1 MGDLAGDPAA
11 FSCGRPSRR
20 CAPLERHFLT
30 TFADPSTFPSV
41 FDTSA
46 EPNEPADTAA
56 AEAAAPDVA
65 ATAPRDTVDG
75 SAPLALATADEPV
88 AAKPVA
94 AEAGAGPVAAEAV
107 AAEAGAALVAAEAG
121 AVAARAGAETVAA
134 EADDADTAA
143 DADVDF
149 AALGLPDSLVQAL
162 GRLGITT
169 PFPIQRATVPDALA
183 GRDVLGRG
191 QTGSGKTLAF
201 GLPVIARLAKRNRA
215 RPLHPR
221 ALVLV
226 PTRELAMQ
234 VNDALVPLGKA
245 VGIFLKT
252 AVGGV
257 PYDRQIDAL
266 RRGVEIVVATPGR
279 LGDLINRGVCH
290 LDDVEVTVL
299 DEADQMAD
307 MGFLPEVTE
316 LLAKTPAGSQRLLFS
331 ATLDGDV
338 DSLVKRF
345 MTDPVTHSTAPA
357 TAAVST
363 MDHHLLL
370 IPPHDKFAVAASI
383 AARSGR
389 TMLFARTQL
398 GVDRLVEQ
406 LAAVGVRAGGLHGG
420 KTQRMRTKTLAEF
433 REGRMSVLVATDV
446 AARGIHVDGVSL
458 VLHVDPPKDPKDYL
472 HRAGRTARA
481 GESGAVATLVLPKQR
496 RTTLAM
502 LQKAGVEPAETRVRA
517 GDPAL
522 AELTGAREPS
532 GVPVRDEPP
541 APRRYGDRPSGP
553 RRFEER
559 GERRHGDR
567 DGRGERRYGDR
578 PTGDRPGGGE
588 RRFGDRPSGERGFG
602 ERRYGDRPTSE
613 RSFGERPT
621 GERRYGDG
629 PTGER
634 RHSDRPG
641 GDRAFGERRYGDRE
655 QRAGGDRRFGDRPT
669 GERRHEDRGERG
681 FGDRRFDERAGGDR
695 RYGDRPTGE
704 RRYGDGPTGERRHS
718 DRPTSERS
726 FGDRAFGDRS
736 TGDRA
741 TGERRF
747 GDRPAEPRRFDERAG
762 GERRYGDRPGGER
775 RHDDRP
781 GGDRP
786 MGERR
791 FGDRAFGE
799 RGGDARTGDRRG
811 GFRPEGRGRDDRPRD
826 DRRGFGGRPPAR
838 TH

>member
-1 MGDLAGDPAA
+1 M
-11 FSCGRPSRR
+11 
-20 CAPLERHFLT
+20 T
-30 TFADPSTFPSV
+30 TFATPGTSPSADSTP
-41 FDTSA
+41 TPEA
-46 EPNEPADTAA
+46 PAT
-56 AEAAAPDVA
+56 
-65 ATAPRDTVDG
+65 
-75 SAPLALATADEPV
+75 
-88 AAKPVA
+88 
-94 AEAGAGPVAAEAV
+94 
-107 AAEAGAALVAAEAG
+107 
-121 AVAARAGAETVAA
+121 ETP
-134 EADDADTAA
+134 
-143 DADVDF
+143 DF
-149 AALGLPDSLVQAL
+149 AALGLPRQLVDAL
-162 GRLGITT
+162 ARQGITT
-169 PFPIQRATVPDALA
+169 PFEIQRATLPDALA

-201 GLPVIARLAKRNRA
+201 GLPVIARLADRNRA

-234 VNDALVPLGKA
+234 VNDALMPLGKA

-279 LGDLINRGVCH
+279 LGDLIERGVCR

-316 LLAKTPAGSQRLLFS
+316 LLAKTPADAQRLLFS
-331 ATLDGDV
+331 ATLDNDV
-338 DSLVKRF
+338 DTLVKRF
-345 MTDPVTHSTAPA
+345 MTDPVTHSTAPP

-383 AARSGR
+383 AARDGR

-420 KTQRMRTKTLAEF
+420 KTQRMRTRTLAEF
-433 REGRMSVLVATDV
+433 REGRMNVLVATDV

-502 LQKAGVEPAETRVRA
+502 LEKAGVEPAQTRVRA

-532 GVPVRDEPP
+532 GVPVRDEPEP
-541 APRRYGDRPSGP
+541 RRHGDRPSGSRRFGDRRERSYADRGERGYADRDERRERGYADRGERRERSFADRGEQGYPGRGERRDRGFADRGDRGYTERRERGFADRGERGFVDRDGHGERRYGDRGDQRSGRP
-553 RRFEER
+553 F
-559 GERRHGDR
+559 GERREPGADRRFGDRDGFERHGRDERRFGDRPAGERRFGDR
-567 DGRGERRYGDR
+567 DGRGERRFGDR
-578 PTGDRPGGGE
+578 DARSE
-588 RRFGDRPSGERGFG
+588 RRFGDRDGRGE
-602 ERRYGDRPTSE
+602 
-613 RSFGERPT
+613 
-621 GERRYGDG
+621 
-629 PTGER
+629 
-634 RHSDRPG
+634 
-641 GDRAFGERRYGDRE
+641 
-655 QRAGGDRRFGDRPT
+655 QRFGDRGERHFGDRDGR
-669 GERRHEDRGERG
+669 GERR
-681 FGDRRFDERAGGDR
+681 
-695 RYGDRPTGE
+695 
-704 RRYGDGPTGERRHS
+704 
-718 DRPTSERS
+718 
-726 FGDRAFGDRS
+726 
-736 TGDRA
+736 
-741 TGERRF
+741 
-747 GDRPAEPRRFDERAG
+747 
-762 GERRYGDRPGGER
+762 
-775 RHDDRP
+775 
-781 GGDRP
+781 
-786 MGERR
+786 
-791 FGDRAFGE
+791 FGE
-799 RGGDARTGDRRG
+799 RGGDFRPTDRRG

-826 DRRGFGGRPPAR
+826 DRRGFGGGAPGP
-838 TH
+838 

>member
-1 MGDLAGDPAA
+1 MGL
-11 FSCGRPSRR
+11 
-20 CAPLERHFLT
+20 
-30 TFADPSTFPSV
+30 
-41 FDTSA
+41 
-46 EPNEPADTAA
+46 
-56 AEAAAPDVA
+56 
-65 ATAPRDTVDG
+65 PRQLVD
-75 SAPLALATADEPV
+75 ALA
-88 AAKPVA
+88 
-94 AEAGAGPVAAEAV
+94 
-107 AAEAGAALVAAEAG
+107 
-121 AVAARAGAETVAA
+121 R
-134 EADDADTAA
+134 
-143 DADVDF
+143 
-149 AALGLPDSLVQAL
+149 Q
-162 GRLGITT
+162 GITT
-169 PFPIQRATVPDALA
+169 PFEIQRATLPDALA

-201 GLPVIARLAKRNRA
+201 GLPIVARLAELNRA

-234 VNDALVPLGKA
+234 VNDALLPLGKA

-279 LGDLINRGVCH
+279 LGDLISRGVCV

-316 LLAKTPAGSQRLLFS
+316 LLAKTPAGAQRLLFS

-338 DSLVKRF
+338 DALVKRF
-345 MTDPVTHSTAPA
+345 MTDPVTHSTAPS
-357 TAAVST
+357 TASVST

-406 LAAVGVRAGGLHGG
+406 LGAVGVRAGGLHGG

-433 REGRMSVLVATDV
+433 REGRMDVLVATDV

-458 VLHVDPPKDPKDYL
+458 VLHIDPPKDPKDYL

-502 LQKAGVEPAETRVRA
+502 LEKAGVEPAETRVRA
-517 GDPAL
+517 GDAVL

-532 GVPVRDEPP
+532 GVPVREEPEP
-541 APRRYGDRPSGP
+541 
-553 RRFEER
+553 
-559 GERRHGDR
+559 RRHGDR
-567 DGRGERRYGDR
+567 
-578 PTGDRPGGGE
+578 P
-588 RRFGDRPSGERGFG
+588 RRFGDRDARGYGDRGHGGGRDGRSGYGGERPRSGYG
-602 ERRYGDRPTSE
+602 AERPARERSYGDQGGDRPT
-613 RSFGERPT
+613 
-621 GERRYGDG
+621 
-629 PTGER
+629 
-634 RHSDRPG
+634 
-641 GDRAFGERRYGDRE
+641 
-655 QRAGGDRRFGDRPT
+655 
-669 GERRHEDRGERG
+669 
-681 FGDRRFDERAGGDR
+681 GDR
-695 RYGDRPTGE
+695 RYGDRP
-704 RRYGDGPTGERRHS
+704 
-718 DRPTSERS
+718 
-726 FGDRAFGDRS
+726 FGDRAARDDRPTGDRGYADRTGGGDRGYRDRPTAGYGDRTTGGHGERTGGGQGFGDRTGGGHRDRPS
-736 TGDRA
+736 GERGYGDRPRA
-741 TGERRF
+741 DRSYGDRRFGDRGEPRFGDRDARGEQRSGERRF
-747 GDRPAEPRRFDERAG
+747 G
-762 GERRYGDRPGGER
+762 
-775 RHDDRP
+775 
-781 GGDRP
+781 GGDP
-786 MGERR
+786 
-791 FGDRAFGE
+791 
-799 RGGDARTGDRRG
+799 RGTDRRG
-811 GFRPEGRGRDDRPRD
+811 GFRTEGRVRDDRPRD

>member
-1 MGDLAGDPAA
+1 M
-11 FSCGRPSRR
+11 
-20 CAPLERHFLT
+20 T
-30 TFADPSTFPSV
+30 TFADPSTFPSA

-46 EPNEPADTAA
+46 GQTPPAGTGDAAVTTAPEEPTPAA
-56 AEAAAPDVA
+56 A
-65 ATAPRDTVDG
+65 
-75 SAPLALATADEPV
+75 AD
-88 AAKPVA
+88 
-94 AEAGAGPVAAEAV
+94 
-107 AAEAGAALVAAEAG
+107 L
-121 AVAARAGAETVAA
+121 
-134 EADDADTAA
+134 DAA
-143 DADVDF
+143 DAAVTVEVDATPEPKASF
-149 AALGLPDSLVQAL
+149 AALGLPQSLVRAL
-162 GRLGITT
+162 DRQGITT
-169 PFPIQRATVPDALA
+169 PFPIQQATVPDALA

-201 GLPVIARLAKRNRA
+201 GLPLIARLAERNRA
-215 RPLHPR
+215 RPLRPR

-279 LGDLINRGVCH
+279 LGDLINRGVCQ

-316 LLAKTPAGSQRLLFS
+316 LLAKTPAGAQRLLFS

-338 DSLVKRF
+338 DSLVRRF

-370 IPPHDKFAVAASI
+370 IPPHEKFAVTASI

-406 LAAVGVRAGGLHGG
+406 FAAVGVRAGGLHGG
-420 KTQRMRTKTLAEF
+420 KTQSMRTRTLAEF
-433 REGRMSVLVATDV
+433 REGRMDVLVATDV
-446 AARGIHVDGVSL
+446 AARGIHVDGVTL

-502 LQKAGVEPAETRVRA
+502 MEKAGVEPTESRVRA
-517 GDPAL
+517 GDPVL

-532 GVPVRDEPP
+532 GVPVRAEPSGT
-541 APRRYGDRPSGP
+541 RRNGDRSSGP
-553 RRFEER
+553 RRFEDR
-559 GERRHGDR
+559 G
-567 DGRGERRYGDR
+567 GRGERRYGDR
-578 PTGDRPGGGE
+578 PTGERSYGDRPTGE
-588 RRFGDRPSGERGFG
+588 RRFGDRPSSDRPTG
-602 ERRYGDRPTSE
+602 ERRYGDRPTGE
-613 RSFGERPT
+613 RSYGDRPTGERSYGDRPTGERSYGDRPT
-621 GERRYGDG
+621 GERRFGDRPSSDR
-629 PTGER
+629 PTGE
-634 RHSDRPG
+634 
-641 GDRAFGERRYGDRE
+641 
-655 QRAGGDRRFGDRPT
+655 RRFGDRPT
-669 GERRHEDRGERG
+669 GERRFPERGE
-681 FGDRRFDERAGGDR
+681 AGGD
-695 RYGDRPTGE
+695 P
-704 RRYGDGPTGERRHS
+704 
-718 DRPTSERS
+718 
-726 FGDRAFGDRS
+726 
-736 TGDRA
+736 
-741 TGERRF
+741 
-747 GDRPAEPRRFDERAG
+747 
-762 GERRYGDRPGGER
+762 
-775 RHDDRP
+775 
-781 GGDRP
+781 
-786 MGERR
+786 
-791 FGDRAFGE
+791 
-799 RGGDARTGDRRG
+799 RTGDRRG

>member
-1 MGDLAGDPAA
+1 M
-11 FSCGRPSRR
+11 
-20 CAPLERHFLT
+20 T

-41 FDTSA
+41 LDTTA
-46 EPNEPADTAA
+46 EANDPTDAPA
-56 AEAAAPDVA
+56 AETGSADVA
-65 ATAPRDTVDG
+65 GTAPRGTVDDN
-75 SAPLALATADEPV
+75 AALETAVVDDAGLDAAADEP
-88 AAKPVA
+88 
-94 AEAGAGPVAAEAV
+94 AE
-107 AAEAGAALVAAEAG
+107 
-121 AVAARAGAETVAA
+121 A
-134 EADDADTAA
+134 EADAGEPDAESDVA
-143 DADVDF
+143 VDF
-149 AALGLPDSLVQAL
+149 GALGLPESLVQAL
-162 GRLGITT
+162 DRLGITT

-522 AELTGAREPS
+522 AELTGAQEPS

-541 APRRYGDRPSGP
+541 APRRHGDRPAGP

-559 GERRHGDR
+559 GERRYGDR
-567 DGRGERRYGDR
+567 DGRGERRYGERPTGERSFGERRYGDRPTSDR
-578 PTGDRPGGGE
+578 PTGE
-588 RRFGDRPSGERGFG
+588 RGYGDRPTSERRYSDRPTGERGFG
-602 ERRYGDRPTSE
+602 ERRYGDR
-613 RSFGERPT
+613 
-621 GERRYGDG
+621 
-629 PTGER
+629 
-634 RHSDRPG
+634 
-641 GDRAFGERRYGDRE
+641 E
-655 QRAGGDRRFGDRPT
+655 QRVGGDRRFGDRPT
-669 GERRHEDRGERG
+669 GERRHDDQGDRG
-681 FGDRRFDERAGGDR
+681 FGERRFDDRSGGDR

-704 RRYGDGPTGERRHS
+704 RRYGDRPTSDRPTGERRYG
-718 DRPTSERS
+718 DRPTS
-726 FGDRAFGDRS
+726 DRP
-736 TGDRA
+736 

-747 GDRPAEPRRFDERAG
+747 GDRTAGPRRFDERAG
-762 GERRYGDRPGGER
+762 GERRYGDRPGGDR

-781 GGDRP
+781 TGDRP
-786 MGERR
+786 TGERR
-791 FGDRAFGE
+791 FGERGFGE
-799 RGGDARTGDRRG
+799 RGGDPRTGDRRG